1 MAVKDKHKNRFT
13 IKILGEEMVIVGDLS
28 DEYVTDLSKH
38 INLIGEEISRAYP
51 RLSRQRILSLTIMNI
66 ADEYYKLKDVYK
78 KKMEEMKMIE
88 KENRE
93 LGEKYKEIKKEYEEL
108 LNLLEE
114 DDL

>member
-1 MAVKDKHKNRFT
+1 MEVEGKHKNRFT
-13 IKILGEEMVIVGDLS
+13 IKILGEEMVIVGELS
-28 DEYVTDLSKH
+28 DKYVNELSKH
-38 INLIGEEISRAYP
+38 INIIGEEISRAYP

-78 KKMEEMKMIE
+78 KKMEDMKKIE
-88 KENRE
+88 NNNKNLR
-93 LGEKYKEIKKEYEEL
+93 EKYKEIKQEYEEL